1 MDAYARVDRDY
12 QKDLEESQIRHDVY
26 TNIIE
31 NCQWSTAE
39 MEVLGH
45 SYIFKLQRVR
55 SSMQCTV
62 QFQQHPLMQL
72 REDVMQVWEDVRVVS
87 VDQEFRR
94 SSQES

>member
-26 TNIIE
+26 TNIID

-45 SYIFKLQRVR
+45 SYKYKLQRVR
-55 SSMQCTV
+55 SYLKDAIDTINNELERMD
-62 QFQQHPLMQL
+62 
-72 REDVMQVWEDVRVVS
+72 EDGE
-87 VDQEFRR
+87 EGL
-94 SSQES
+94 